1 MEHFWRNVQELTET
15 QFPRIGIMQGS
26 VIMMATES
34 LKLVQDSTLGETGD
48 VRNEDTQKVSL
59 DSLSQMTGFPLDFIK
74 SELIVEGE
82 EISMSDLRK
91 TMVNFLEKNKTLL
104 D

>member
-1 MEHFWRNVQELTET
+1 
-15 QFPRIGIMQGS
+15 
-26 VIMMATES
+26 MMATES

>member
-1 MEHFWRNVQELTET
+1 
-15 QFPRIGIMQGS
+15 
-26 VIMMATES
+26 MMTTES
-34 LKLVQDSTLGETGD
+34 LKLVQEDTIGETKQA
-48 VRNEDTQKVSL
+48 VNEDTQKVSL
-59 DSLSQMTGFPLDFIK
+59 DSLSEMTGFPLDFIK

-91 TMVNFLEKNKTLL
+91 TMVNYLEKNKSLL

>member
-1 MEHFWRNVQELTET
+1 
-15 QFPRIGIMQGS
+15 
-26 VIMMATES
+26 MATES